1 MSSTIFR
8 PALPSEKKTILN
20 LYEEARKSGKDRGS
34 CFWPDD
40 YPNEGI
46 LDADFKGNNIYV
58 LARGEEIVAAAS
70 ILETDDL
77 DHEPVGW
84 QPLKSCVPLRVCVSS
99 RHQRQGLGASVMR
112 EVMNHARKTGFESI
126 RLLADA
132 RNLAANGLYRRLGF
146 AEKGK
151 VFLYGIEF
159 NAYEYVIGRR
169 EDAGEG

>member
-1 MSSTIFR
+1 MSSMIFR
-8 PALPSEKKTILN
+8 PAHPNEKETILS
-20 LYEEARKSGKDRGS
+20 LYEEAIKTGRARNS

-46 LDADFKGNNIYV
+46 LDDDFKGNNIYV

-70 ILETDDL
+70 IVETDDL

-84 QPLKSCVPLRVCVSS
+84 QPLKSCVPLRVCVSPNS
-99 RHQRQGLGASVMR
+99 QGRGLGRSIMR
-112 EVMNHARKTGFESI
+112 ELMDHVREKGFESI

-132 RNLAANGLYRRLGF
+132 RNLAANSLYRSLGF
-146 AEKGK
+146 SDKGK

-159 NAYEYVIGRR
+159 NAYEYVIGRA
-169 EDAGEG
+169 EDADEG

>member
-1 MSSTIFR
+1 MSPTIFR
-8 PALPSEKKTILN
+8 PALPSEKNALLN
-20 LYEEARKSGKDRGS
+20 LYEEARNSGRDRGS
-34 CFWPDD
+34 CYWPDD

-46 LDADFKGNNIYV
+46 LDEDFRGGNIYV

-99 RHQRQGLGASVMR
+99 RHQRQGLGAIVMR
-112 EVMNHARKTGFESI
+112 EFMNHARETGFESI
-126 RLLADA
+126 RLLADV

-146 AEKGK
+146 VEKGK